1 MAQYQLHHRPRIP
14 PRRIDEHPEATAQ
27 LLFREFYRKEMC
39 AVLDSLITYY
49 GDNIKVCLEKIKPLA
64 DALQPPVQKLKAET
78 VKEMCKL
85 FPASCKVEP
94 EILLSELEIFSTM
107 VSSKE
112 LTSLT
117 EEAKYA
123 HEHINIFPTVC
134 KAYQLL
140 LTSPV
145 SVAKDERTFSK
156 LKIVKNCLRSTMT
169 DTRLND
175 LIILTCEKDLTDNI
189 DLHVVLDTWD
199 KVKMRKFP
207 IKLNK

>member
-1 MAQYQLHHRPRIP
+1 MKIIL
-14 PRRIDEHPEATAQ
+14 
-27 LLFREFYRKEMC
+27 K
-39 AVLDSLITYY
+39 S
-49 GDNIKVCLEKIKPLA
+49 CLEKIKPLA
-64 DALQPPVQKLKAET
+64 DGLQPPVQKPKDET

-85 FPASCKVEP
+85 FPHACKVEP

-107 VSSKE
+107 VSRKE
-112 LTSLT
+112 LTSLTVT

-140 LTSPV
+140 LTAPV

-156 LKIVKNCLRSTMT
+156 LKIVKNSLRSTMK

-189 DLHVVLDTWD
+189 DLDVVLDTWA